1 MTAYALTKY
10 SIKGDYD
17 AVLAA
22 IETKLETVDADTKT
36 IRYVDIVK
44 RGNEFVGLLL
54 YDA

>member
-1 MTAYALTKY
+1 MTNYILTKY

-17 AVLAA
+17 TVLAA
-22 IETKLETVDADTKT
+22 LETKLETVNNGKT

-44 RGNEFVGLLL
+44 RGNEFFGILL